1 MDQVAITSDS
11 PTPSRKRGRAK
22 PPGEGRV
29 AAMRRRAIAQYR
41 ILDTLPESNFDAVAA
56 LAGKVCNTPFAAISF
71 IDDDRQWFKAQYG
84 LGVCETPIGQ
94 SFCSHAI
101 RQNEIFLVP
110 DARIDPR
117 FSNNPLVTGSPHLR
131 FYAGAPIRAADGTPI
146 AALCVMDDRPREE
159 GLCDTQR
166 MTLAVLAQQ
175 VEAQL
180 GLRLAVIERDAHAE
194 EQRAM
199 ARDLKHVA
207 EHDPLTGLVNR
218 RVFNNCLEDAL
229 RESNDTKTRTALM
242 LFDVDH
248 FKQLNDSLG
257 HDVGDILLCSFAKR
271 LRSIVRSG
279 DTVARLGGDEFAV
292 ILTGV
297 DQKEELTGVLRSL
310 NDRLREPLRHAGR
323 VIECRASIGVAIY
336 PDDANTAGCLVKHS
350 DLALAVAKQERGR
363 AITFHPQMAEEFCQR
378 ERLLEL
384 AREAIANDRI
394 MPFYQPK
401 IDLWTGALVGFEALV
416 RRVGGEDPEAS
427 SNMFAAAFEDRELSA
442 EIGRR
447 MLAGA
452 CADMRGWS
460 NARIDFGHVAINSCA
475 ADFAGNGFAEQ
486 LLDTIEEYGLNP
498 CQFELE
504 VTEDVFLGRRA
515 HHVARALDKLS
526 ASGLRIA
533 LDDFGTGYASLTHL
547 KQFPV
552 NVLKIDRSF
561 VSGIG
566 RNADDAAIVCA
577 LIALGKSLGITTVA
591 EGIETQQQAAFVRAH
606 GCTLGQGFLYGAAHP
621 AIDVP
626 AMLAAFARKAVA

>member
-1 MDQVAITSDS
+1 MGQVAIKRDS
-11 PTPSRKRGRAK
+11 PAPPHKRERVKPSGD
-22 PPGEGRV
+22 ERV

-41 ILDTLPESNFDAVAA
+41 ILDTLPEANFDAVAA

-94 SFCSHAI
+94 SFCAHAI
-101 RQNEIFLVP
+101 RRKDIFLVP

-117 FSNNPLVTGSPHLR
+117 FSSNPLVTGSPYLR

-146 AALCVMDDRPREE
+146 AALCVMSDQPRQE

-166 MTLAVLAQQ
+166 TTLAVLAQQ

-180 GLRLAVIERDAHAE
+180 ALRLAVIERNVHVE
-194 EQRAM
+194 QQRAM
-199 ARDLKHVA
+199 ALKLRHEA
-207 EHDPLTGLVNR
+207 EHDPLTGLLNR
-218 RVFNNCLEDAL
+218 RLFNTCLKNAL
-229 RESNDTKTRTALM
+229 IESDETNTKAALM
-242 LFDVDH
+242 LFDIDH

-257 HDVGDILLCSFAKR
+257 HDIGDVLLCSFARR

-292 ILTGV
+292 ILTGI
-297 DQKEELTGVLRSL
+297 DRKEELTAVLRSL

-323 VIECRASIGVAIY
+323 MIECRASIGVAIY
-336 PDDANTAGCLVKHS
+336 PDDASTARCLVKHS
-350 DLALAVAKQERGR
+350 DLALAVAKEERGR
-363 AITFHPQMAEEFCQR
+363 AITFHPQMAEEFRQR

-416 RRVGGEDPEAS
+416 RRVDGEDPEAS
-427 SNMFAAAFEDRELSA
+427 SDMFAAAFEDRELSA

-447 MLAGA
+447 MLADV

-486 LLDTIEEYGLNP
+486 LLGTIEQYGLKP

-566 RNADDAAIVCA
+566 CNADDAAIVRA
-577 LIALGKSLGITTVA
+577 LIGLGKSLGIATVA
-591 EGIETQQQAAFVRAH
+591 EGIETQQQAAFVRGH
-606 GCTLGQGFLYGAAHP
+606 GCTFGQGFLYGEARP
-621 AIDVP
+621 ANDVP
-626 AMLAAFARKAVA
+626 AMLAAFARKSVT